1 MALGVNWWEGKWSGP
16 EFIFS
21 KILPLFS
28 IHPTFFSIDAFVPHL
43 AYLQRFFSS
52 GAFSDTQRFRRAG
65 FRKIATIYV
74 REVGPFAIFGSC
86 PSPHALRF
94 CREAQ
99 RKGPSPNSD
108 KHKNSDAY
116 NAVQQVCRSKEPLY
130 SRSAGVG
137 KLKCK
142 HGTLASRWVAG

>member
-1 MALGVNWWEGKWSGP
+1 MDLGAQIGA

-28 IHPTFFSIDAFVPHL
+28 IDPTLFSIDAFVPDL
-43 AYLQRFFSS
+43 AYLQRFFPS

-99 RKGPSPNSD
+99 RNRLRQTQKLRRVQRSTTGLQEQRT
-108 KHKNSDAY
+108 
-116 NAVQQVCRSKEPLY
+116 AVQQVCRSIEIKSAKILT
-130 SRSAGVG
+130 SR
-137 KLKCK
+137 
-142 HGTLASRWVAG
+142 